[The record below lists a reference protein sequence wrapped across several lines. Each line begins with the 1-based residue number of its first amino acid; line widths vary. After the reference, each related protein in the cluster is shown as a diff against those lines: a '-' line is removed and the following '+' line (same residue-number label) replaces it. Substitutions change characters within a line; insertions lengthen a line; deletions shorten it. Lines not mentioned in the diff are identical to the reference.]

1 MDWNRRWA
9 KSRFLPTFAWH
20 KAWAENIKKII
31 EWCVDN
37 KIEYATFWALST
49 ENLKSRTSEEL
60 SYLFDLL
67 EKLPDFLNEM
77 IKKWLRFETIW
88 GKYKK

>member
-37 KIEYATFWALST
+37 KIEYATFWAFRGIG
-49 ENLKSRTSEEL
+49 ERG
-60 SYLFDLL
+60 F
-67 EKLPDFLNEM
+67 
-77 IKKWLRFETIW
+77 FERA
-88 GKYKK
+88 G